1 MIHTENLIIG
11 AGPGGLQ
18 LAHDFKQ
25 LGRNYLVLE
34 KAAQEGD
41 FFTAYPRH
49 RQLISINKVYSD
61 AKSRYE
67 ALHFDWNSLLCDN
80 DDLLSKNDNTNF
92 FPPADG
98 FRKQTE
104 TEKFSFDLLGHCAD
118 CYEES
123 LTSAVLRRL
132 ALYS

>member
-49 RQLISINKVYSD
+49 RQLNSINKVYSD
-61 AKSRYE
+61 AESRDE
-67 ALHFDWNSLLCDN
+67 V
-80 DDLLSKNDNTNF
+80 DDCLKHPWPL
-92 FPPADG
+92 
-98 FRKQTE
+98 FRKHRCRKLCQRSTR
-104 TEKFSFDLLGHCAD
+104 S
-118 CYEES
+118 
-123 LTSAVLRRL
+123 R
-132 ALYS
+132 